1 MAFPTGYE
9 SDHQRIGSGENY
21 GQGIVLSDN
30 NFEDGLIAGRFAKI
44 DTGSIDNLDASA
56 TPVLAGVV
64 LRDIVM
70 PVEDGEAYTSELYT
84 KVDYQREGLIT
95 VQAVTGQTPS
105 AFAAIYAENQTPADY
120 GKATTTA
127 GGNVDANAEF
137 IKVVDGTSD
146 VWQIR
151 LK

>member
-1 MAFPTGYE
+1 MSFPTGFKG
-9 SDHQRIGSGENY
+9 DHQRIGSGENY

-30 NFEDGLIAGRFAKI
+30 NFENGLIAGRFAKI
-44 DTGSIDNLDASA
+44 DNGSIDNLDASA

-64 LRDIVM
+64 IRDIAM
-70 PVEDGEAYTSELYT
+70 PIEDGEAYSDDLYT

-95 VQAVTGQTPS
+95 VQAVSGQTPA
-105 AFAAIYAENQTPADY
+105 AFAAIHAENQTPADY
-120 GKATTTA
+120 GKATTTS
-127 GGNVDANAEF
+127 GGNADANAEF
-137 IKVVDGTSD
+137 IKLVDGAND